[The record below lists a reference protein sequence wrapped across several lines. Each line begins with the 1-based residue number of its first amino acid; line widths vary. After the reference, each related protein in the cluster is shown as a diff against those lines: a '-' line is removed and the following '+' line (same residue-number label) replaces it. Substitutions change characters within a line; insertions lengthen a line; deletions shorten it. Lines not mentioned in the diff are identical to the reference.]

1 MPRAAIFALAFVAA
15 SASMPAHSQDISTER
30 HAVRVETV
38 ARGLVHPWGLSF
50 LPDGRAIVTERP
62 GRMRLV
68 AQDGRL
74 SDPLAGVPQVF
85 ARNQGGLL
93 DVAVAPD
100 FTSSRLLFF
109 CYADE
114 AEGGSGTALGRGR
127 LVEAGGTASLE
138 DVRRIYRQ
146 NHTDSRG
153 QHYGCRIAF
162 RTDGTLFLTL
172 GDQNNRRERA
182 QDLGSAV
189 GKIVRLNQDGSVP
202 SDNPFRSRSDAL
214 PEIWSYGHRNVQS
227 AAIEPGSGRLWTAE
241 HGARNGDEINRPEA
255 GRNYGWP
262 SVSYGTEYSGVRFP
276 GNARDGIEPPIFYW
290 NDETIAPS
298 GAAFVSG
305 TRFPNWRGDMLVG
318 GLRSRIVMRLNI
330 RDGRVVASEKM
341 LGSLNERIRD
351 VREAPD
357 GSIWLVTDAEAGRI
371 LRVTPRSN

>member
-1 MPRAAIFALAFVAA
+1 MPRAAIFALAFIAA
-15 SASMPAHSQDISTER
+15 SAAMPAHSQDLATER

-50 LPDGRAIVTERP
+50 LPDGRAVVTERP
-62 GRMRLV
+62 GRLRLV
-68 AQDGRL
+68 SQDGRL

-93 DVAVAPD
+93 DIAVAPD
-100 FTSSRLLFF
+100 FASSRLLFF

-127 LVEAGGTASLE
+127 LVETGGAARLE

-162 RTDGTLFLTL
+162 RVDGTLFLTL

-189 GKIVRLNQDGSVP
+189 GKIVRLNQDGSIP
-202 SDNPFRSRSDAL
+202 SDNPFRARSDAL
-214 PEIWSYGHRNVQS
+214 PEIWSYGHRNVQA

-276 GNARDGIEPPIFYW
+276 GNARDGIEQPIFYW

-305 TRFPNWRGDMLVG
+305 TRFPNWRGDMLIG

-341 LGSLNERIRD
+341 FGSLNERIRD